1 MDYLPLVVPFV
12 DSLNLKTQRAKQDYT
27 KHLRAS
33 IDFINSKGLDVNNE
47 DTFSALYDFLLQ
59 SFAPSTAQHRVNLTR
74 RFLAWITSQ
83 EGGDFMTNP
92 ADMAE
97 TLEAD
102 SQPLE
107 AGENEAQLR
116 DDTQNTEEEKR
127 KPGRPIKGKEERDKK
142 ITVNIPGSIWTAIQD
157 ISRIDG
163 VTFPDTVNAFLEQ
176 AVNARYEDIEA
187 LRLLRAKR
195 H

>member
-1 MDYLPLVVPFV
+1 MYLTLITPYVE
-12 DSLNLKTQRAKQDYT
+12 SLNLKTARAKSDYE

-33 IDFINSKGLDVNNE
+33 IDFIENAGLDVNNE
-47 DTFSALYDFLLQ
+47 YTFSALYDFLLQ

-83 EGGDFMTNP
+83 EGGYIMTNT
-92 ADMAE
+92 ADMAG

-116 DDTQNTEEEKR
+116 DDTLDAKR

-142 ITVNIPGSIWTAIQD
+142 ITVNIPHSVWIAIQD

-163 VTFPDTVNAFLEQ
+163 VTLPDTVNAFLEH
-176 AVNARYEDIEA
+176 AVNARAEDIET
-187 LRLLRAKR
+187 LRQLRAKR